1 VTTARPAGHDGSA
14 TTDGRPAAPGEHP
27 PLPVVVPPV
36 GGSAPLFTLSD
47 EHGTPFDLSA
57 ELAQG
62 SVFVVFYP
70 FAFSGT
76 CTGELTTLLDLDEQ
90 MQALGVRVVAV
101 SCDQLF
107 ALRAFSDSTQVSF
120 PLLSDFWPHG
130 AVASAYGVFDTESG
144 APVRA
149 SFLVAPDGHIAW
161 SVVNQRSQPRDM
173 ASHLEAAAALAETL
187 PAAGA
192 PTTGV

>member
-1 VTTARPAGHDGSA
+1 MTTEASTALGD
-14 TTDGRPAAPGEHP
+14 HP

-36 GGSAPLFTLSD
+36 GASAPLFTLSD

-57 ELAQG
+57 ELQRG
-62 SVFVVFYP
+62 PVFVVFYP

-90 MQALGVRVVAV
+90 MQALGVRVAAV

-107 ALRAFSDSTQVSF
+107 ALRAFSDSMQVSF

-144 APVRA
+144 APIRA

-161 SVVNQRSQPRDM
+161 SVVNQRSQGRDM
-173 ASHLEAAAALAETL
+173 PAHLDAAVALADTL
-187 PAAGA
+187 SSS
-192 PTTGV
+192 